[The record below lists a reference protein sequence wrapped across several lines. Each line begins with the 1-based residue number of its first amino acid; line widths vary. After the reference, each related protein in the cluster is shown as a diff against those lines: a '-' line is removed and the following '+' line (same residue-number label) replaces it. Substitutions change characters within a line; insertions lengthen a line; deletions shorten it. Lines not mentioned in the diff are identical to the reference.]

1 MKTGYVYILQC
12 SDDSFYTGSTTD
24 LERRLEQH
32 RVGEGSKYTK
42 QRLPI
47 ELIYSEEFDRI
58 DYAFNREKQIQS
70 WSRKKKQAL
79 IEGRL
84 NDLPVLS
91 KKVFRRRVSDTSIR
105 LLCNHSVTLEDTD
118 IDPHSGL
125 QCRKGVSR
133 WEGPGASI

>member
-1 MKTGYVYILQC
+1 MKIGYIYILKC
-12 SDDSFYTGSTTD
+12 SDGTFYTGSTID

-32 RVGEGSKYTK
+32 KAGEGSIYTK

-58 DYAFNREKQIQS
+58 DFAFYREKQIQS

-105 LLCNHSVTLEDTD
+105 MLRNHSVSLKFAD

-125 QCRKGVSR
+125 QCRKDVS
-133 WEGPGASI
+133 G